1 MRDFLE
7 DAAIAVVW
15 FGVLLVI
22 TLTALTAGCA

>member
-15 FGVLLVI
+15 FAVLMVI
-22 TLTALTAGCA
+22 TLTELSVQP